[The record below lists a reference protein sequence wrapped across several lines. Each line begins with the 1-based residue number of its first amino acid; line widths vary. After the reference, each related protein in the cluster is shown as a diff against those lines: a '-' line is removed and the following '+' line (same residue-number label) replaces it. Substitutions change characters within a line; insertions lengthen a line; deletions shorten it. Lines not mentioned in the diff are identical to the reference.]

1 MQNERAGQARG
12 WARLFKSRA
21 SVSVLFAFVLVG
33 VAAATIYGA
42 IISTILSVGTTEFV
56 EELEG
61 PGDLSFVT
69 LTFSPG
75 DVSAWHHHPGEVFV
89 VIRSG
94 ILTVENPCGGTVAYT
109 AGQAFI
115 EEPGHIHRA
124 ANYSQATTIIDS
136 LYVVPAGGPRSI
148 AVPAPVCIG
157 PPPSADAC
165 MAHGWQTFTVPRVF
179 KNQGDCVSWVETG
192 R

>member
-1 MQNERAGQARG
+1 MQKEREARG
-12 WARLFKSRA
+12 WARLFKSRV
-21 SVSVLFAFVLVG
+21 SVSLLFALVLVG
-33 VAAATIYGA
+33 AAAATIYGA
-42 IISTILSVGTTEFV
+42 IISSIISVGTAAFV

-109 AGQAFI
+109 AGEAFV
-115 EEPGHIHRA
+115 EEPGDIHRA
-124 ANYSQATTIIDS
+124 ANYSGTTTIIDT

-148 AVPAPVCIG
+148 PVSAPVCIG
-157 PPPSADAC
+157 PPASADAC
-165 MAHGWQTFTVPRVF
+165 MADAWQTFTVPRVF
-179 KNQGDCVSWVETG
+179 KNQGDCVSWVKTG